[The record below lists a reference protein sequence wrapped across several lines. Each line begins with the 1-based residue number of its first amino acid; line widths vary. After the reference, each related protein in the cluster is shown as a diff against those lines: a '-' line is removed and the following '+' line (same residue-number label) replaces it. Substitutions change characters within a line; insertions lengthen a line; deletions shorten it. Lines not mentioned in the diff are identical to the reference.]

1 MKSRSQF
8 LLLTLPQTTDFRS
21 FQTERVAEDNLK
33 LVENGRKLSK
43 QEENTEG
50 KGEIAR
56 SEQFLLFPQCLQKT
70 STADTYKPGLVWE
83 RVKTCFKPLLNNAD

>member
-8 LLLTLPQTTDFRS
+8 LLLTLPQTTNFRS

-56 SEQFLLFPQCLQKT
+56 SKQFLLFPQCLQKT
-70 STADTYKPGLVWE
+70 YTADT
-83 RVKTCFKPLLNNAD
+83 